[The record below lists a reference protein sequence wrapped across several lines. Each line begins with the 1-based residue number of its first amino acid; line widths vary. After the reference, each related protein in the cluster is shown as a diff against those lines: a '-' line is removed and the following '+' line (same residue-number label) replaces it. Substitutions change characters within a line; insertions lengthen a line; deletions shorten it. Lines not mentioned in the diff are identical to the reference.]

1 MGKRIGRAT
10 KRRRD
15 QERQE
20 RAAYDARMAEMR
32 EKDRLADEAAR
43 VAQEERKAKMVE
55 ARARAV
61 EARAKAKKLTDRLAE
76 LGHEIKQVWSPFC
89 LSPPNLFVIE
99 DTALEKLIAA
109 LETLPRAVGE
119 AG

>member
-10 KRRRD
+10 KRRRE

-20 RAAYDARMAEMR
+20 RVAYDARMAEMR
-32 EKDRLADEAAR
+32 EKNRLADEAAR
-43 VAQEERKAKMVE
+43 VAQGEHKAKVVK
-55 ARARAV
+55 AL
-61 EARAKAKKLTDRLAE
+61 AKAKKLTDRLAE